1 MLMAPRPSPGGV
13 AGLPA
18 KLGRL
23 RTRGSQDQ
31 LNDPAVG
38 LWKPGGM
45 SPVSK
50 GRKRKPAKAGRK
62 RQARRQVQDM
72 PRVEQGSVPTVYL
85 DDLPPLTAAADVERT
100 LDRRL
105 FTMPF
110 SGTTIDGEE
119 FDGLNPSDPDER
131 ALLIKG
137 EHPELHEVLAD
148 PDFDPKAVGFSPRF
162 HLTMHEV
169 IANQLWDNDPP
180 EVWQAAQRLRDQGV
194 DRHNILHALLE
205 VMVTHMHPVLADKKP
220 FDTEAYR
227 RDLDDLG
234 RREPPMDD
242 SDG

>member
-1 MLMAPRPSPGGV
+1 
-13 AGLPA
+13 
-18 KLGRL
+18 
-23 RTRGSQDQ
+23 
-31 LNDPAVG
+31 
-38 LWKPGGM
+38 M

-62 RQARRQVQDM
+62 RHARRQVLDM
-72 PRVEQGSVPTVYL
+72 PRVEQGSVPAVYL
-85 DDLPPLTAAADVERT
+85 DDLPPLASTAEIERT

-110 SGTTIDGEE
+110 AGATIDGED
-119 FDGLNPSDPDER
+119 FDRLNPSDPDER
-131 ALLIKG
+131 GLLIQG
-137 EHPELHEVLAD
+137 EHPELHAALAD
-148 PDFDPKAVGFSPRF
+148 PHFDNEAAGFSPRF

-194 DRHNILHALLE
+194 DRHDILHRLLDL
-205 VMVTHMHPVLADKKP
+205 MVTHMHPVMVDKKP
-220 FDTEAYR
+220 FDTDAYR

-234 RREPPMDD
+234 RREAPMDD